1 MINYVK
7 KFFIITISI
16 LIVFKIFLFFTD
28 SCSMDNLPEG
38 DLKNTYHSN
47 NGKYTLNSYLY
58 SPGALVNFSHR
69 VEVINNE
76 TKEKRNIYWNFDE
89 SEGNIEWLDDENV
102 IINGKKINLIDGWYN
117 CECIINNGVSK

>member
-1 MINYVK
+1 
-7 KFFIITISI
+7 
-16 LIVFKIFLFFTD
+16 
-28 SCSMDNLPEG
+28 MDNLPEG
-38 DLKNTYHSN
+38 NLENTYHSN

-89 SEGNIEWLDDENV
+89 SKGNIEWLDDENV